1 MDDPQQRDILPDAAA
16 ALPVSSQMEITF
28 RDGRTVQG
36 TVGYTQGATW
46 AECRDGETIRFSNL
60 WQPPLT

>member
-1 MDDPQQRDILPDAAA
+1 MNAVDEPQQRDIPPDAA

-36 TVGYTQGATW
+36 TVGFMQGAT
-46 AECRDGETIRFSNL
+46 
-60 WQPPLT
+60 